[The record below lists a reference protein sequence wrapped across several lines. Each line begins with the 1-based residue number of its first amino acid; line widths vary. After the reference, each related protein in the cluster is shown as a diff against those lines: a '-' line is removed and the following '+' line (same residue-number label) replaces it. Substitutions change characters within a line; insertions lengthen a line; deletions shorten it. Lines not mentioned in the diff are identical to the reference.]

1 MDRLDIGQL
10 RKKLE
15 AQRKEVLQF
24 LRQLNEETRTLDLDE
39 ATQDPADRCVTSL
52 SKESLFEQSSQR
64 RTILRLIEAALR
76 RIEHGSFGICA
87 GCGDEIPARRLQAL
101 PWTQFCLRCQE
112 AIEEE
117 VGSSRLSRSF
127 SVPATTW
134 KRTG

>member
-1 MDRLDIGQL
+1 MGRLDIGQL

-24 LRQLNEETRTLDLDE
+24 LRQLDEETRTLDLDE
-39 ATQDPADRCVTSL
+39 ATQDPADRCVTSI

-64 RTILRLIEAALR
+64 RTILRLIEAALQ
-76 RIEHGSFGICA
+76 RIEDGSFGTCA
-87 GCGDEIPARRLQAL
+87 GCEYEIPARRLQAL

-117 VGSSRLSRSF
+117 VGSSQLSRSF
-127 SVPATTW
+127 SGPATTW